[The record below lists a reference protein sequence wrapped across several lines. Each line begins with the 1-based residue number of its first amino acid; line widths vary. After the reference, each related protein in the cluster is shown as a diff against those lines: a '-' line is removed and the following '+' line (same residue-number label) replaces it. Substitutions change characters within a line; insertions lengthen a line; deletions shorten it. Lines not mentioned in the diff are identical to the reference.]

1 MKGFVPPA
9 SERNPFYMHSSD
21 LSVGWVEPFNPEPF
35 GPDLTAE
42 GLPVEGLMGLGSSR
56 GIAIPLMHGLCSKS
70 GNG

>member
-9 SERNPFYMHSSD
+9 SERNPFYMHASD
-21 LSVGWVEPFNPEPF
+21 LSVGWVEPFNPE
-35 GPDLTAE
+35 LTAE
-42 GLPVEGLMGLGSSR
+42 GLPVEGLMGLGASK